1 MGRRETFD
9 RTTWGR
15 AVAVLAVAVAAVG
28 AGCASED
35 DPRLPP
41 ACNDSVP
48 AIEAALA
55 KAPGDVQ
62 LTDGVKLSTCVANAR
77 TGADIQTV
85 GALYTATADV
95 LATRVARSDT
105 AAMRLGY
112 LVGAARR
119 GASRTDGIHHELV
132 RRLENSTGL
141 AGAPATRQA
150 AYRRGVA
157 AGRDHG

>member
-1 MGRRETFD
+1 MGRRETFG
-9 RTTWGR
+9 RTTFGGG
-15 AVAVLAVAVAAVG
+15 AAALAVAALAAS
-28 AGCASED
+28 GCASED
-35 DPRLPP
+35 EPRLPA

-48 AIEAALA
+48 AIQAALA
-55 KAPGDVQ
+55 KAPGDV
-62 LTDGVKLSTCVANAR
+62 LLAGGVKLSTCVENAR

-85 GALYTATADV
+85 GALYTATADA

-112 LVGAARR
+112 LVGAAKR
-119 GASRTDGIHHELV
+119 GASRTNGIHHELV
-132 RRLENSTGL
+132 RRLESSTGL
-141 AGAPATRQA
+141 AAAPAIRRA

>member
-1 MGRRETFD
+1 VLAI
-9 RTTWGR
+9 
-15 AVAVLAVAVAAVG
+15 AVATATI
-28 AGCASED
+28 GCASED
-35 DPRLPP
+35 EPRMPA

-48 AIEAALA
+48 AIQAALA
-55 KAPGDVQ
+55 HAPGRVQ
-62 LTDGVKLSTCVANAR
+62 LSRGVQLSTCVENAR

-85 GALYTATADV
+85 GALYTATADA
-95 LATRVARSDT
+95 LATRIARSDT
-105 AAMRLGY
+105 AAMRLGF
-112 LVGAARR
+112 LVGASRR

-141 AGAPATRQA
+141 AGAPAARQA